1 MTAQPGRRIGVRFE
15 GFETLDEARDIARE
29 AEAAGASSVWM
40 TQHLGGR
47 DVFLLAGS
55 IAAATRTIRVVPSNV
70 SPFIAHPTTSA
81 MAIATLAEL
90 VPGRVAASVGIGNQL
105 DLLQSGIVPTEA
117 EVAVC
122 DFVSALG
129 ALFRGDPAHMH
140 GATFRL
146 DGAKLSV
153 RPSDPVPIYVTALQ
167 PSLARRA
174 GTIGAALQLSA
185 GFTPAFARRCVEAY
199 LEGAGSSEN
208 PPPDAMIRSRA
219 AFAYFGT
226 DASAS
231 FEGVR
236 RKLAYLLR
244 NKLMAENLDSS
255 GLAIDQAA
263 IIECIARRDLD
274 GAARLVPDDAVRA
287 FAVAGTSAQR
297 RAIADAYFD
306 AGCDELLINVGTGED
321 ERAAALELI
330 AAYRLP

>member
-1 MTAQPGRRIGVRFE
+1 MTNQPVRRVGIRFE
-15 GFETLDEARDIARE
+15 GFETLDEARSIARA

-47 DVFLLAGS
+47 DALLLAGT
-55 IAAATRTIRVVPSNV
+55 IAAATQSIRVVPSNL
-70 SPFIAHPTTSA
+70 SPFIGHPTTSA

-90 VPGRVAASVGIGNQL
+90 APGRVAASVGIGNQL
-105 DLLQSGIVPTEA
+105 DLLQSGIVPSEA
-117 EVAVC
+117 EAAVC
-122 DFVSALG
+122 DFVSALVE
-129 ALFRGDPAHMH
+129 LFHGEPAHMH

-153 RPSDPVPIYVTALQ
+153 RPVKGIPLYVTALQ

-185 GFTPAFARRCVEAY
+185 GFSPAFARRCVDAY
-199 LEGAGSSEN
+199 LEGLASSGIV
-208 PPPDAMIRSRA
+208 PTDGTIRSLA

-226 DASAS
+226 EASAS

-244 NKLMAENLDSS
+244 NKLMAENLASS
-255 GLAIDQAA
+255 GLTIDQAA

-274 GAARLVPDDAVRA
+274 GAARLVPDEAVVA

-297 RAIADAYFD
+297 RATADAYFD
-306 AGCDELLINVGTGED
+306 SGCDELLINVGTGED

-330 AAYRLP
+330 GAYRS

>member
-1 MTAQPGRRIGVRFE
+1 MTGQPARRIGIRFE
-15 GFETLDEARDIARE
+15 GFETLDEARTIARE

-47 DVFLLAGS
+47 DALLLAGT
-55 IAAATRTIRVVPSNV
+55 IAAATQTIRVVPSNI

-105 DLLQSGIVPTEA
+105 DLLQSGIVPSEA
-117 EVAVC
+117 ELAVC
-122 DFVSALG
+122 DFVSALV
-129 ALFRGDPAHMH
+129 ALFRGEPVHMH

-153 RPSDPVPIYVTALQ
+153 RPSETVPLYVTALQ
-167 PSLARRA
+167 PSLAQRA

-185 GFTPAFARRCVEAY
+185 GFSPAFAGRCVEAY
-199 LEGAGSSEN
+199 LEGAASSGIA
-208 PPPDAMIRSRA
+208 PTDASIRSRA
-219 AFAYFGT
+219 VFAYFGT
-226 DASAS
+226 EATAS

-244 NKLMAENLDSS
+244 NKLMAQNLASS

-274 GAARLVPDDAVRA
+274 GAARLVPDDAVVA
-287 FAVAGTSAQR
+287 FAVAGTAAQR

-306 AGCDELLINVGTGED
+306 SGCDELLINVGTGDD

-330 AAYRLP
+330 AAYRS